1 MLLAGSSLAPHN
13 NSCYPGFT
21 TKESALSNG
30 EAELGVRLDLTQGL
44 TEAQAWLHIQEAGR
58 PGVAGFRSGN

>member
-1 MLLAGSSLAPHN
+1 MLLTGSSLEPHN

-21 TKESALSNG
+21 TKETALSNG
-30 EAELGVRLDLTQGL
+30 EAELGVRLDLTQRL